1 MVYKAMCYSDLAVS
15 GIHFFNKLQT
25 FNTSA
30 NLLCEPLL
38 CDSQNG
44 WHRPLEGQDW
54 ILQVQ
59 GCTWLCSSSWLWLHD
74 VWKEEVQL
82 QEMWM
87 WLSCLWEWYPLCLW
101 MWKGFWGEPSGQNE
115 LVLLWW
121 WKNLWG
127 RPCDQKQLCYCDWG
141 QAGEGWGGDSSWPW
155 TFQPGEYLLN
165 LLCECDST

>member
-1 MVYKAMCYSDLAVS
+1 MC
-15 GIHFFNKLQT
+15 FFLTWMFQGFTSSTSFKPSTPQQT
-25 FNTSA
+25 CSV
-30 NLLCEPLL
+30 NL
-38 CDSQNG
+38 SSVTQNG

-74 VWKEEVQL
+74 VWQEEVQL

-87 WLSCLWEWYPLCLW
+87 WLSCLWEWCPLCLW

-115 LVLLWW
+115 LCLLWW

-127 RPCDQKQLCYCDWG
+127 RPCDQKQLCFCDWE
-141 QAGEGWGGDSSWPW
+141 QAGEGWGWDSSWPW
-155 TFQPGEYLLN
+155 TFQPGEYHLN